1 MTPGHFSV
9 SLCFCFWKRELWNII
24 GHKAIVSPFCQ
35 TKQHCFNSWNQLSS
49 MNIATKLLHIS
60 LGQVNLVMWS
70 DYLPEIPFWLF
81 LTQKLH
87 TEQMTVLVMVLL
99 LQLSSLWK
107 TFRQSPNFFLRTKKL
122 LWRDGRAQENNFIL
136 PSLRLSF
143 EFWALIKWGLLGTV
157 F

>member
-1 MTPGHFSV
+1 MNVIS
-9 SLCFCFWKRELWNII
+9 
-24 GHKAIVSPFCQ
+24 KAKYYPPFLPLILRR
-35 TKQHCFNSWNQLSS
+35 FNSWNQLSS